1 MIVLTR
7 RSFFR
12 RIVAHP
18 EARELLMNSLAVGE
32 ADSALDLDRIAEHI
46 PDAVLSRRVY
56 RHYAE
61 ENRHARLFRKRL
73 EELGFGAHPLPPE
86 LDYERAA
93 QRFGMGTPKAR
104 LDDPAPFSPD
114 DLLLFFCGSK
124 AGEERACA
132 EMEGL
137 ISGLGETDP
146 DTAAVLRT
154 IHGDEIRHVSYATAE
169 LQRLAA
175 AGRRRQVLRTLRA
188 ARRAEARAH
197 RQVSRAFMGRLFGL
211 LGIPGWMRWFGGLAI
226 DASFAWRWLFP
237 GGLDA
242 PLVENP
248 MPVPGDPAHGAG
260 VGSSPSPTAMESA

>member
-1 MIVLTR
+1 MLTR
-7 RSFFR
+7 RSVFR

-32 ADSALDLDRIAEHI
+32 ADSALDLDRVAEHI
-46 PDAVLSRRVY
+46 ADPVLSRRVY

-73 EELGFGAHPLPPE
+73 EELGFRSHPLPPE

-104 LDDPAPFSPD
+104 LDDPTPFSAD

-137 ISGLGETDP
+137 IAGLDEADP
-146 DTAAVLRT
+146 ETAALLRV
-154 IHGDEIRHVSYATAE
+154 IHADEIRHVSYATAE
-169 LQRLAA
+169 LQRLVS
-175 AGRRRQVLRTLRA
+175 AGRRSEVLSTLRA

-197 RQVSRAFMGRLFGL
+197 RQVSRAFMGRLFRV
-211 LGIPGWMRWFGGLAI
+211 LGAPAWLRFFGGLAI
-226 DASFAWRWLFP
+226 DAGFARRWLFP
-237 GGLDA
+237 GGLDS

-248 MPVPGDPAHGAG
+248 MPVPGEGLEDAAAGSPA
-260 VGSSPSPTAMESA
+260 SSAAMESV

>member
-1 MIVLTR
+1 VLTR
-7 RSFFR
+7 RSVFR
-12 RIVAHP
+12 RILAHP

-32 ADSALDLDRIAEHI
+32 ADSALDLDRVAEHI

-73 EELGFGAHPLPPE
+73 EGLGYSVHPLPPE

-104 LDDPAPFSPD
+104 LDDPTPFSTD
-114 DLLLFFCGSK
+114 DLVLFFSGSK

-137 ISGLGETDP
+137 IAGLGEADP
-146 DTAAVLRT
+146 ETVSLLRA
-154 IHGDEIRHVSYATAE
+154 IHADEIRHVSYATAE

-175 AGRRRQVLRTLRA
+175 EGRREDVLRTLRS

-197 RQVSRAFMGRLFGL
+197 RQVSRAFMGRLFRL
-211 LGIPGWMRWFGGLAI
+211 LGAPGWLRLFGGLAI
-226 DASFAWRWLFP
+226 DAGFAWRWLFP

-248 MPVPGDPAHGAG
+248 MPVPGDDIEGAALG
-260 VGSSPSPTAMESA
+260 SPTTSATMEGA